1 MANIIRCFLFC
12 FFLIGLLSF
21 PLMAQVES
29 DFEAYKRAQRQR
41 MAEMQQRHQRGL
53 DSLRNAQNRAFLELL
68 EKEWEYVSIA
78 KGERQYNQP
87 KPPAPPS
94 VLREDYTPPVPIIDI
109 PLDKPKVDS
118 VAVPQSI
125 DQQVLRLDEFDF
137 FSATT
142 VAPIFAAWPEFL
154 LTNKIEQSQI
164 SAYWK
169 ACIEFEA
176 LGALLKYVGE
186 QQKAFSLNDWATI
199 VLVRKIADLNFSKQN
214 SRTAFEW
221 FVLIQLG
228 YDVRLMFDADYLYI
242 AYPIQQKV
250 FAKNYFVFDGSP
262 YYLVNSNP
270 AHRLYTY
277 QGQFAGAERF
287 PTFSMLTQAE
297 LPPFEGKRSFEFNW
311 RNNSYKIELSFNY
324 GAMGLYQTVPQLD
337 LDYYF
342 TEPAHGSF
350 DQAIRKALKPYV
362 DTIEDVADKF
372 RFLHSM
378 VLYSIP
384 YQTDDEQFGFEKFC
398 LPEEVLYHP
407 YADCE
412 DRTFL
417 LNYLIKT
424 LLGIRTIGLH
434 FPGHMSMAV
443 ELPNPE
449 LYSAVFSYKGRKYV
463 YCDPTYFG
471 ADIGFLPSEY
481 RLVTAEVVD

>member
-1 MANIIRCFLFC
+1 MQKISKLGFWI
-12 FFLIGLLSF
+12 LLSF
-21 PLMAQVES
+21 GFAFFQLSAQVES
-29 DFEAYKRAQRQR
+29 DFEAYKKAQRQR
-41 MAEMQQRHQRGL
+41 MAEMQQRQQRGL

-125 DQQVLRLDEFDF
+125 DDQVLRLDEFDF

-142 VAPIFAAWPEFL
+142 VAPIFAAWPEFSV
-154 LTNKIEQSQI
+154 TNKIEQSQI

-169 ACIEFEA
+169 ACIELEA

-186 QQKAFSLNDWATI
+186 QQKTFSLNDWATI

-214 SRTAFEW
+214 SSTAFEW

-297 LPPFEGKRSFEFNW
+297 LPPFRGKRSFEFSW
-311 RNNSYKIELSFNY
+311 RNNPYKIELFFNY

-342 TEPAHGSF
+342 TEPAHASF
-350 DQAIRKALKPYV
+350 DQAIFSALKPYV
-362 DTIEDVADKF
+362 DTIEDVADKV

-449 LYSAVFSYKGRKYV
+449 LYSAVFVHNGRKYV

-471 ADIGFLPSEY
+471 ADIGLLPKEY
-481 RLVTAEVVD
+481 RGVQAEVVE